1 MLDQRRAERLR
12 ERTCHARP
20 VALDD
25 HVEIRRDE
33 RPTVE
38 RITHH
43 ATGEIRAGVPSRRR
57 PRHGPERSED
67 PGRNATRQTIRQG
80 HRGSQTGRRRDATH
94 EAAAVTDDDERRPV
108 RQMPAHGDLS
118 RARIDDRH
126 LAREHLRPGTAH
138 VQARGAREVV
148 TQDHGVAR
156 DERLDIATARSV
168 ERLPDRHRRRNRRD
182 RGVDETEGPDL
193 HLRIGMRALGHHARG
208 WNVRYIRLSA
218 SDGKW
223 V

>member
-1 MLDQRRAERLR
+1 MPP
-12 ERTCHARP
+12 H
-20 VALDD
+20 DD
-25 HVEIRRDE
+25 L
-33 RPTVE
+33 
-38 RITHH
+38 
-43 ATGEIRAGVPSRRR
+43 A
-57 PRHGPERSED
+57 
-67 PGRNATRQTIRQG
+67 
-80 HRGSQTGRRRDATH
+80 
-94 EAAAVTDDDERRPV
+94 
-108 RQMPAHGDLS
+108 

-126 LAREHLRPGTAH
+126 LARQHLCPGAAD
-138 VQARGAREVV
+138 VQARGTREVV

-156 DERLDIATARSV
+156 DERLDIATAGGV
-168 ERLPDRHRRRNRRD
+168 ERLPDRHRRPHRHD